1 MDEKPRSLD
10 VFLKPIREQLAQIRP
25 IDASN
30 ATQAVFRIQSRHANP
45 GQIEKVKHALP
56 GEVQAIWI
64 KVTPDT
70 QVEVERA
77 ITRVTMP
84 RRAAGAP
91 EGGPLACGTRG
102 NRSPR
107 PSRSGPCR
115 RSDDPAADQATAT
128 GLMEVDMRVAEVM
141 TRDVRLIEPNQT
153 IRDAAR
159 LMAEMDAG
167 IMPVRDGDR
176 LVGMITDRDI
186 AVRAVAQGRGPDT
199 AVREVMTDE
208 VKYCYEGD
216 DTNDVA
222 RNMADIQ
229 VRRLPVLTREKRL
242 VGIISLGDMAMSDGA
257 APAGEA
263 VAGISQPGGQ
273 HSQTGGPRT

>member
-1 MDEKPRSLD
+1 
-10 VFLKPIREQLAQIRP
+10 
-25 IDASN
+25 
-30 ATQAVFRIQSRHANP
+30 
-45 GQIEKVKHALP
+45 
-56 GEVQAIWI
+56 
-64 KVTPDT
+64 
-70 QVEVERA
+70 
-77 ITRVTMP
+77 
-84 RRAAGAP
+84 
-91 EGGPLACGTRG
+91 
-102 NRSPR
+102 
-107 PSRSGPCR
+107 
-115 RSDDPAADQATAT
+115 
-128 GLMEVDMRVAEVM
+128 MEVDMRVAEVM

-167 IMPVRDGDR
+167 IVPVREGDR

-208 VKYCYEGD
+208 VKYCYDDD

-242 VGIISLGDMAMSDGA
+242 VGIISLGDMAVSDEAGK
-257 APAGEA
+257 AGEA

-273 HSQTGGPRT
+273 HSQTGGPRH

>member
-1 MDEKPRSLD
+1 
-10 VFLKPIREQLAQIRP
+10 
-25 IDASN
+25 
-30 ATQAVFRIQSRHANP
+30 
-45 GQIEKVKHALP
+45 
-56 GEVQAIWI
+56 
-64 KVTPDT
+64 
-70 QVEVERA
+70 
-77 ITRVTMP
+77 
-84 RRAAGAP
+84 
-91 EGGPLACGTRG
+91 
-102 NRSPR
+102 
-107 PSRSGPCR
+107 
-115 RSDDPAADQATAT
+115 
-128 GLMEVDMRVAEVM
+128 MEVDMRVAEVM

-167 IMPVRDGDR
+167 IMPVREGDR

-208 VKYCYEGD
+208 VKYCYEDD

-229 VRRLPVLTREKRL
+229 VRRLPVLTRDKRL
-242 VGIISLGDMAMSDGA
+242 VGIISLGDMALSDEAGK
-257 APAGEA
+257 AGEA

-273 HSQTGGPRT
+273 HSQTGGPRH

>member
-1 MDEKPRSLD
+1 
-10 VFLKPIREQLAQIRP
+10 
-25 IDASN
+25 
-30 ATQAVFRIQSRHANP
+30 
-45 GQIEKVKHALP
+45 
-56 GEVQAIWI
+56 
-64 KVTPDT
+64 
-70 QVEVERA
+70 
-77 ITRVTMP
+77 
-84 RRAAGAP
+84 
-91 EGGPLACGTRG
+91 
-102 NRSPR
+102 
-107 PSRSGPCR
+107 
-115 RSDDPAADQATAT
+115 
-128 GLMEVDMRVAEVM
+128 MEVDMRVAEVM

-167 IMPVRDGDR
+167 IMPVREGDR

-208 VKYCYEGD
+208 VKYCYEDD
-216 DTNDVA
+216 DTKDVA

-242 VGIISLGDMAMSDGA
+242 VGIISLGDMAVTDEAGK
-257 APAGEA
+257 AGEA

-273 HSQTGGPRT
+273 HSQTGGSRT

>member
-1 MDEKPRSLD
+1 
-10 VFLKPIREQLAQIRP
+10 
-25 IDASN
+25 
-30 ATQAVFRIQSRHANP
+30 
-45 GQIEKVKHALP
+45 
-56 GEVQAIWI
+56 
-64 KVTPDT
+64 
-70 QVEVERA
+70 
-77 ITRVTMP
+77 
-84 RRAAGAP
+84 
-91 EGGPLACGTRG
+91 
-102 NRSPR
+102 
-107 PSRSGPCR
+107 
-115 RSDDPAADQATAT
+115 
-128 GLMEVDMRVAEVM
+128 MEVDMRVAEVM

-167 IMPVRDGDR
+167 IMPVREGDR

-208 VKYCYEGD
+208 VKYCYDDD

-229 VRRLPVLTREKRL
+229 VRRLPVLTRDKRL
-242 VGIISLGDMAMSDGA
+242 VGIISLGDLALSDE
-257 APAGEA
+257 AGEA

-273 HSQTGGPRT
+273 HSQTGGPRH

>member
-1 MDEKPRSLD
+1 
-10 VFLKPIREQLAQIRP
+10 
-25 IDASN
+25 
-30 ATQAVFRIQSRHANP
+30 
-45 GQIEKVKHALP
+45 
-56 GEVQAIWI
+56 
-64 KVTPDT
+64 
-70 QVEVERA
+70 
-77 ITRVTMP
+77 
-84 RRAAGAP
+84 
-91 EGGPLACGTRG
+91 
-102 NRSPR
+102 
-107 PSRSGPCR
+107 
-115 RSDDPAADQATAT
+115 
-128 GLMEVDMRVAEVM
+128 MEVDMRVAEVM

-167 IMPVRDGDR
+167 IMPVREGDR

-208 VKYCYEGD
+208 VKYCYDDD

-242 VGIISLGDMAMSDGA
+242 VGIISLGDMALSDEAGK
-257 APAGEA
+257 AGEA

-273 HSQTGGPRT
+273 HSQTGGPRH

>member
-1 MDEKPRSLD
+1 
-10 VFLKPIREQLAQIRP
+10 
-25 IDASN
+25 
-30 ATQAVFRIQSRHANP
+30 
-45 GQIEKVKHALP
+45 
-56 GEVQAIWI
+56 
-64 KVTPDT
+64 
-70 QVEVERA
+70 
-77 ITRVTMP
+77 
-84 RRAAGAP
+84 
-91 EGGPLACGTRG
+91 
-102 NRSPR
+102 
-107 PSRSGPCR
+107 
-115 RSDDPAADQATAT
+115 
-128 GLMEVDMRVAEVM
+128 MRVAEVM

-167 IMPVRDGDR
+167 IVPVREGDR

-208 VKYCYEGD
+208 VKYCYEDD

-229 VRRLPVLTREKRL
+229 VRRLPVLTRDKRL
-242 VGIISLGDMAMSDGA
+242 VGIISLGDMAVSDE
-257 APAGEA
+257 AGEA

-273 HSQTGGPRT
+273 HSQTGGPRH

>member
-1 MDEKPRSLD
+1 
-10 VFLKPIREQLAQIRP
+10 
-25 IDASN
+25 
-30 ATQAVFRIQSRHANP
+30 
-45 GQIEKVKHALP
+45 
-56 GEVQAIWI
+56 
-64 KVTPDT
+64 
-70 QVEVERA
+70 
-77 ITRVTMP
+77 
-84 RRAAGAP
+84 
-91 EGGPLACGTRG
+91 
-102 NRSPR
+102 
-107 PSRSGPCR
+107 
-115 RSDDPAADQATAT
+115 
-128 GLMEVDMRVAEVM
+128 MRVAEVM

-167 IMPVRDGDR
+167 IMPVREGDR

-208 VKYCYEGD
+208 VKYCYEDD

-242 VGIISLGDMAMSDGA
+242 VGIISLGDMALSDEAGK
-257 APAGEA
+257 AGEA

-273 HSQTGGPRT
+273 HSQTGGPRH

>member
-1 MDEKPRSLD
+1 
-10 VFLKPIREQLAQIRP
+10 
-25 IDASN
+25 
-30 ATQAVFRIQSRHANP
+30 
-45 GQIEKVKHALP
+45 
-56 GEVQAIWI
+56 
-64 KVTPDT
+64 
-70 QVEVERA
+70 
-77 ITRVTMP
+77 
-84 RRAAGAP
+84 
-91 EGGPLACGTRG
+91 
-102 NRSPR
+102 
-107 PSRSGPCR
+107 
-115 RSDDPAADQATAT
+115 
-128 GLMEVDMRVAEVM
+128 MRVAEVM

-167 IMPVRDGDR
+167 IMPVREGDR

-208 VKYCYEGD
+208 VKYCYEDD

-229 VRRLPVLTREKRL
+229 VRRLPVLTRDKRL
-242 VGIISLGDMAMSDGA
+242 VGIISLGDMAVSDE
-257 APAGEA
+257 AGKA

-273 HSQTGGPRT
+273 HSQTGGPRH

>member
-1 MDEKPRSLD
+1 
-10 VFLKPIREQLAQIRP
+10 
-25 IDASN
+25 
-30 ATQAVFRIQSRHANP
+30 
-45 GQIEKVKHALP
+45 
-56 GEVQAIWI
+56 
-64 KVTPDT
+64 
-70 QVEVERA
+70 
-77 ITRVTMP
+77 
-84 RRAAGAP
+84 
-91 EGGPLACGTRG
+91 
-102 NRSPR
+102 
-107 PSRSGPCR
+107 
-115 RSDDPAADQATAT
+115 
-128 GLMEVDMRVAEVM
+128 MEVDMRVAEVM

-167 IMPVRDGDR
+167 IMPVREGDR

-208 VKYCYEGD
+208 VKYCYEDD

-229 VRRLPVLTREKRL
+229 VRRLPVLTRDKRL
-242 VGIISLGDMAMSDGA
+242 VGIISLGDMAVSDEAGK
-257 APAGEA
+257 AGEA

-273 HSQTGGPRT
+273 HSQTGGPRH